1 MTQRKP
7 IKHHA
12 GVTNNW
18 RIFLIFTI
26 MASRWARSRF
36 VLLYYCFW
44 YSHSF
49 LCPPSNRFIW
59 WCVVNPICN
68 EFTSI
73 KIKISLFFN
82 TWFRSVDFPNNSISN
97 CSNWYFSCGE
107 RVCVCVCALLQSG
120 RDLLGKQIYRF
131 AVIETTNSGTRQN
144 KPIKATVICIS

>member
-82 TWFRSVDFPNNSISN
+82 TWFRSVDFPNNSISD

-107 RVCVCVCALLQSG
+107 RVCVCVLYCNRVEICWANRYIGLLSS
-120 RDLLGKQIYRF
+120 KQQIV
-131 AVIETTNSGTRQN
+131 AHDKTS
-144 KPIKATVICIS
+144 P